1 MSGIDDLLFLVEK
14 RITDSNSGI
23 ITDIQQKIPMGYIEK
38 KIREWILPEIEKINE
53 TIESQSRKIQ
63 ELEHS
68 NKQLN
73 DLLKEEK
80 EKNEKIKNKLDQL
93 SSNVNSE
100 ELRLK
105 RNYSQGVTEFQKLN
119 RKMTDYIRKFDEVG
133 CSSLLEMI
141 TEYFYIHS
149 QELKDIILAEF
160 EKTKTTLPVMNL
172 LEEIDNF
179 DKTYRPNIDRFL
191 GLINSSLEK
200 CLIFP
205 KERYFLARD
214 MESVTGRNL
223 KDGSPVYIIGLGY
236 DFPEIDVPSQKPS
249 VFPKEAD
256 IVKNDN

>member
-1 MSGIDDLLFLVEK
+1 MSELDNLLFLVEK
-14 RITDSNSGI
+14 RIADSNSGI
-23 ITDIQQKIPMGYIEK
+23 ITDIQQKIPMGYIEQ
-38 KIREWILPEIEKINE
+38 KIREWLMPEIKRIND
-53 TIESQSRKIQ
+53 TIESQSRRIQ
-63 ELEHS
+63 ELERS

-80 EKNEKIKNKLDQL
+80 EKNEKIKAKLDQL
-93 SSNVNSE
+93 SNNVSSE

-105 RNYSQGVTEFQKLN
+105 RYYSQGVTEFQKLN
-119 RKMTDYIRKFDEVG
+119 RKISDYIMKFDEVG
-133 CSSLLEMI
+133 CLSILEMI

-149 QELKDIILAEF
+149 QELKDLILAEF

-179 DKTYRPNIDRFL
+179 DNTYRPNIDRFL

-214 MESVTGRNL
+214 MESVTGRNI
-223 KDGSPVYIIGLGY
+223 KDGNPVYIIGLGY
-236 DFPEIDVPSQKPS
+236 HFPDIDIPSQKPS